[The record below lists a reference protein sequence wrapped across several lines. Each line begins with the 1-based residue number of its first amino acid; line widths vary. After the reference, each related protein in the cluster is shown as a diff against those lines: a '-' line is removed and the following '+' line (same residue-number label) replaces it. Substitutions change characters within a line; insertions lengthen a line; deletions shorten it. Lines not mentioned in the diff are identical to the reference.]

1 MKQKITHKRKEG
13 VNPMV
18 RKLFVS
24 MCFSSWLSYS
34 KNTQNKIN
42 EMNFNNEDISSES
55 DTDSDAEGENDKSDL
70 FKAEEE
76 EEGI

>member
-1 MKQKITHKRKEG
+1 
-13 VNPMV
+13 MV